1 MTDTSPFSLAGSRV
15 LISGA
20 SGGIGR
26 ATAKLCTDLGAD
38 IVLVDLKAPEDV
50 AAAASGGRKA
60 EAYGCDLSDRS
71 EVERLAGTTGR
82 VDAVVDLAAICPA
95 GDWHV
100 PGWNDELMRVL
111 SVNVGGPLNLM
122 HAYFPMMLDQG
133 AGRVVLTGSLAGHTG
148 GLRAA
153 PHYAASKGAVHA
165 LVRWFAQRGTPKNVL
180 VNGIAP
186 GTTDTPMILNQGY
199 DPTVFPQKRFG
210 RPEEIAGA
218 VVFLLSPA
226 SSFVSGVILDVNGGI
241 YYS

>member
-15 LISGA
+15 LIAGA

-38 IVLVDLKAPEDV
+38 LVLVDLKPPEDV
-50 AAAASGGRKA
+50 AAAIGCKV
-60 EAYGCDLSDRS
+60 EAHGCNLSDRTA
-71 EVERLAGTTGR
+71 VERLAGKTGR
-82 VDAVVDLAAICPA
+82 VDAVVDFAAICPG
-95 GDWHV
+95 GDWHA
-100 PGWNDELMRVL
+100 PGWNDELARVL
-111 SVNVGGPLNLM
+111 SINVGGPLNLM
-122 HAYFPMMLDQG
+122 HAYFPLMLEQG
-133 AGRVVLTGSLAGHTG
+133 GGRVVLTGSLAGHTG

-153 PHYAASKGAVHA
+153 PHYSASKGAVHA
-165 LVRWFAQRGTPKNVL
+165 LVRWFAQRGTPRNVL

-186 GTTDTPMILNQGY
+186 GTTDTPMIDGLGY

-218 VVFLLSPA
+218 VAFLLSPA